1 MKNILLIICFLLSA
15 VFYAQN
21 SFETNPAKAEFITS
35 DIPLFWK
42 AFDQIETNKDP
53 FRDYIDNG
61 SKGLKDFIP
70 YRIESPKHLLK
81 VVKKRFEDYE
91 SIRENSYQIEPQTKL
106 IRDFYQKL
114 KNLYEAAVFP
124 PTYFVIGAFNSGG
137 TSSNNGLIIGVEMQ
151 SNIENVPYIVAHEL
165 IHFNQNYSNENPT
178 LLEQSIKEGSAD
190 FIGELISGKHINEV
204 AFNYVNKNEKQLC
217 AEFVKIMNDTNY
229 HGWLYGTKGKLKGRP
244 NDLGYWMGYKIC
256 ESYYDKSNNQ
266 HKAIRD
272 ILNIKDFDEFLKSSG
287 YLGEYQSNKTF
298 DK

>member
-15 VFYAQN
+15 IFYAQN
-21 SFETNPAKAEFITS
+21 SFETDPAKAEFITS

-165 IHFNQNYSNENPT
+165 IHFNQNYPSENPT